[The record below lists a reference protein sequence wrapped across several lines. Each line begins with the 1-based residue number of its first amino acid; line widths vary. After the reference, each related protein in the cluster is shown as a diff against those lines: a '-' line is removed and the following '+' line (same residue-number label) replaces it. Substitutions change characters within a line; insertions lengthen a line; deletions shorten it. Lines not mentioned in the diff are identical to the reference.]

1 MIILSFLVR
10 GNESSLFPLPPGLV
24 EPEVEPE
31 VEPVDVP
38 EPRDLARL
46 REDGPLSQCWVIVAL
61 GEEEPG
67 FVVPKA

>member
-10 GNESSLFPLPPGLV
+10 GNESSLFPLPLGL
-24 EPEVEPE
+24 VEPE